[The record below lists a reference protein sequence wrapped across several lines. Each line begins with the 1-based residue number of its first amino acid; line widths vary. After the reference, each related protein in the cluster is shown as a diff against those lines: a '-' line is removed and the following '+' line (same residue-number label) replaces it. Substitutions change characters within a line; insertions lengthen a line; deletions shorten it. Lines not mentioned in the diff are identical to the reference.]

1 MKFISF
7 TLNNKSSELSAW
19 LRDKPWKW
27 RRMFEK
33 RRRRMKLF
41 MNMLLK
47 IHEDVEVRSERG
59 RERIKKEDKI
69 KCQV

>member
-7 TLNNKSSELSAW
+7 TLNNKSSEFSAW
-19 LRDKPWKW
+19 LKDKP
-27 RRMFEK
+27 RK
-33 RRRRMKLF
+33 RRRRRRKKLF

-47 IHEDVEVRSERG
+47 IHEDGEVRSES
-59 RERIKKEDKI
+59 ESVDEEKEDKI